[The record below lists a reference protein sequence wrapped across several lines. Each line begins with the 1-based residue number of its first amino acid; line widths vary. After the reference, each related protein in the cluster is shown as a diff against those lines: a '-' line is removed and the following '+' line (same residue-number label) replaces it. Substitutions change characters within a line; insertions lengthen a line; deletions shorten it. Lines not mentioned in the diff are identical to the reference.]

1 MVGERK
7 NEGFTLVELIVVIAI
22 IAILAAIIAPN
33 AFRAIEKAKTSAFS
47 EDIKA
52 VRAAVYNLFAD
63 TGRFPCHYENIVCPL
78 ISGDDCGSWRH
89 VDYPTWRN
97 VDGWNGPYLEKTS
110 QHYWLGRATITFQNT
125 SSTEGDHGK
134 DWDGDP
140 GRELFFCYQPPPPI
154 PAQERIDLILD
165 GGDGWNA
172 GLVRSDKIV
181 RGGTGWSTRCFWP
194 GFADE

>member
-52 VRAAVYNLFAD
+52 VRAAVYNLYAD
-63 TGRFPCHYENIVCPL
+63 TGMFPCHYEDIVCPL
-78 ISGDDCGSWRH
+78 ITGDNCPDSGNRCGA
-89 VDYPTWRN
+89 WRN
-97 VDGWNGPYLEKTS
+97 VDGWNGPYLEKTP
-110 QHYWLGRATITFQNT
+110 QHYWLGRASMSFQN
-125 SSTEGDHGK
+125 SCIDRNK
-134 DWDGDP
+134 DWDNDP
-140 GRELFFCYQPPPPI
+140 GCELFFCYQAPPPI

-172 GLVRSDKIV
+172 GLVRSDKTV
-181 RGGTGWSTRCFWP
+181 RSGSGWSTRCFWP
-194 GFADE
+194 GFADQ